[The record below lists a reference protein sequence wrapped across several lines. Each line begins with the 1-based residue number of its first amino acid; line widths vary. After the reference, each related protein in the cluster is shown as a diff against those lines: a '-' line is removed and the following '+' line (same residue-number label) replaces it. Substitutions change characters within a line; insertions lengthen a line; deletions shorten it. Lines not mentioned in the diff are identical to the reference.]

1 MRPALQQARRETLNP
16 NYTGTP
22 HGGAITVHNYSH
34 YGDKRSDL
42 NTEIPQPRDIKLP
55 APTAWGFLISG

>member
-1 MRPALQQARRETLNP
+1 MRPALQQATRETLNP

-22 HGGAITVHNYSH
+22 HGDAITVRNYSH

-42 NTEIPQPRDIKLP
+42 NTEIPQP
-55 APTAWGFLISG
+55 TAQDEI